1 MKNITTKTARRRGLG
16 VKAGIAAFAI
26 AGLGLAAAGQASADS
41 NDACNVSSNPY
52 AYADDFMGFCGAD
65 KPTSKKA
72 TATKGIKAFG
82 STDVCDI
89 TSNPYAWAE
98 LGAHCM

>member
-1 MKNITTKTARRRGLG
+1 MKNITPKTARRRGLG

-41 NDACNVSSNPY
+41 DDACNVSSNPY

-72 TATKGIKAFG
+72 TKGIKAFG

-89 TSNPYAWAE
+89 TTNPYAWAE